1 MFFSKIEKRDGKIT
15 DFDPDRIK
23 NALHRA
29 FLAVELGD
37 GEKAESVA
45 RQVVKHLR
53 EKFKEKTPS
62 VEDVQDV
69 VVEVLERKGYDKV
82 AQEYQDYRKK
92 KRELRILREK
102 LGIEPKLTVNALEVL
117 RERYLLRDEKENI
130 IETPTLLFKR
140 VAKAI
145 AKVDKTFGESPEKSE
160 KTFCEIMA
168 KLEFLPNTPTLFN
181 AGTDMGQLSAC
192 FVLPV

>member
-69 VVEVLERKGYDKV
+69 VVEVLERKGYD
-82 AQEYQDYRKK
+82 
-92 KRELRILREK
+92 
-102 LGIEPKLTVNALEVL
+102 
-117 RERYLLRDEKENI
+117 RD
-130 IETPTLLFKR
+130 F
-140 VAKAI
+140 
-145 AKVDKTFGESPEKSE
+145 
-160 KTFCEIMA
+160 
-168 KLEFLPNTPTLFN
+168 
-181 AGTDMGQLSAC
+181 
-192 FVLPV
+192 FVSFD